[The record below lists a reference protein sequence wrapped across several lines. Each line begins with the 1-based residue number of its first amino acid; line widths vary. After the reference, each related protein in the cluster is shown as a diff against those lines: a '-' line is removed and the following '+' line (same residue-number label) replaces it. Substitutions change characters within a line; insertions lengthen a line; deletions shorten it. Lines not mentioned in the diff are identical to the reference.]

1 VKKFSDE
8 LETQGVNGV
17 VERLPGTSH
26 GFAMADLPVYDQSAA
41 AHHFERPLELWRR
54 NVTQQPVGA

>member
-1 VKKFSDE
+1 
-8 LETQGVNGV
+8 
-17 VERLPGTSH
+17 
-26 GFAMADLPVYDQSAA
+26 MADLPVYDQSAA